1 MLREFCD
8 FRRGKCERQC
18 GFGILRVE
26 SAKAVQNLGIFRGK
40 CEMLTEPGIFCGEN
54 TKCRAGISIFCPER
68 TKIRSG
74 FAILSLAAAKSLY
87 HAFQAAAVPRFTE
100 QDVLANPR
108 TAQTALTAM
117 SFGSS
122 VLQLPSLFHSKIILL
137 ILLYWLSRSL
147 GATNE
152 SRTAYLSSAT

>member
-8 FRRGKCERQC
+8 FRRGKCEMQC

-40 CEMLTEPGIFCGEN
+40 CEMPTEPGIFCGEN

-74 FAILSLAAAKSLY
+74 FAILSLAAAKSPLPCVPNRCAISGIIMIRKSFLY
-87 HAFQAAAVPRFTE
+87 GAGAGRSEVRSAARCAKGVE
-100 QDVLANPR
+100 
-108 TAQTALTAM
+108 
-117 SFGSS
+117 GST
-122 VLQLPSLFHSKIILL
+122 V
-137 ILLYWLSRSL
+137 
-147 GATNE
+147 
-152 SRTAYLSSAT
+152 